1 MTRSVSHS
9 RLLHRRSCRSLDQV
23 ETPVQVKRLMRRVN
37 FSTRVR
43 VVQLLIYGMNI
54 QHVHCRDNENESFTE
69 TIHRLERESRDLG
82 AELDRTRGHLEDVS
96 SERRQC
102 QAKIRDF
109 QEELDRSR
117 SLASQLRS
125 ELADV
130 RAGTVEAMQVLQKH
144 QHHAREVSG
153 PPKDEP

>member
-1 MTRSVSHS
+1 
-9 RLLHRRSCRSLDQV
+9 
-23 ETPVQVKRLMRRVN
+23 
-37 FSTRVR
+37 
-43 VVQLLIYGMNI
+43 MNI
-54 QHVHCRDNENESFTE
+54 QRVHCRDNENESFTE
-69 TIHRLERESRDLG
+69 TIHRLERESRDLD
-82 AELDRTRGHLEDVS
+82 AELDRTRGHLKDVS

-130 RAGTVEAMQVLQKH
+130 RAGTVEAMQILQKH
-144 QHHAREVSG
+144 QHHAREGSG